1 MRTET
6 LATKR
11 ARYAALV
18 RSTMYDGREVT
29 KKARDT
35 FMASFFKDIPLDLP
49 EGERM
54 RLAEAKKKAHYA
66 KMAYARAKGRAK

>member
-18 RSTMYDGREVT
+18 RASMYDGKEVT
-29 KKARDT
+29 AKARAA
-35 FMASFFKDIPLDLP
+35 FMSSFFKDIPLDLP
-49 EGERM
+49 EDERV